1 MPKVPQELKEAHVSR
16 EVVFAETPKHP
27 QVRLEQ
33 GEQALRPIL
42 VHVTTG
48 VLLLC
53 VIDELVDLALQRPI
67 AARGVGIQATPCL
80 DGEGGGFL
88 HRANGEIPDGLQH
101 DGPLAVDPRND
112 GGPVFV
118 VMTPAGLAPFASTPR
133 SASQGLWPTLFGLA
147 LVPSDVIELIGF
159 NRALQLAIGLVG
171 DGSIAQPPAPAIA
184 GADMDAHLPRDAP
197 GGTGE
202 AQQKGREDPVRER
215 SPALGEERVGE
226 VVERAPTSVA
236 PVAFQPRS
244 VRIAAPRIDIVA
256 VTPGTVERAILPPEC
271 MDIHVAGS
279 DVEELMEMGE
289 HWHG

>member
-1 MPKVPQELKEAHVSR
+1 LKEAHVSW

-42 VHVTTG
+42 VHVTTC
-48 VLLLC
+48 VLLLG
-53 VIDELVDLALQRPI
+53 VIHELVDIALQRPI
-67 AARGVGIQATPCL
+67 AARGVSIQAIPGL
-80 DGEGGGFL
+80 DGEVGGFL
-88 HRANGEIPDGLQH
+88 HRANGEISDGLQH
-101 DGPLAVDPRND
+101 DGLLAVDPRSD

-133 SASQGLWPTLFGLA
+133 SASQGLWPTLFGLS

-159 NRALQLAIGLVG
+159 NRALQLAIDLVG

-184 GADMDAHLPRDAP
+184 GADMDTHLPRDAP

-215 SPALGEERVGE
+215 SPALGEERVSE
-226 VVERAPTSVA
+226 VVESAPTPVA
-236 PVAFQPRS
+236 PVAFQSRS
-244 VRIAAPRIDIVA
+244 VVIAAPRIDIVA
-256 VTPGTVERAILPPEC
+256 VTPGAVERAILPPEC
-271 MDIHVAGS
+271 MDIHVAGI
-279 DVEELMEMGE
+279 DVEELVEMGE
-289 HWHG
+289 H